1 MRCGPSSLYL
11 PSVQKQPTPPNSLSQ
26 NIMICFHL
34 IEYFQTAGEF
44 KTCISNISI
53 SLNFWESLQRNT
65 PFVKYQQPLPYFPSN
80 FPCMYNTWGWGK
92 MGEKGH
98 YPCVTVESLWGSSD
112 YEGRGQ
118 SAYPGTTPLDQ
129 INHADRQKY
138 EKINNRQKHS
148 TRKHY
153 SRRNPI
159 LWIENLYASHV
170 FVALLKQ
177 EV

>member
-1 MRCGPSSLYL
+1 MVLVL
-11 PSVQKQPTPPNSLSQ
+11 FIFPPCKNNPLHRNSLSQ

-92 MGEKGH
+92 LGEKGQ
-98 YPCVTVESLWGSSD
+98 YPVLKWRVFEDGLITREAISLPWDDTS
-112 YEGRGQ
+112 Q
-118 SAYPGTTPLDQ
+118 SNQSCTPT
-129 INHADRQKY
+129 
-138 EKINNRQKHS
+138 KIWKDWQYAKKQKHP
-148 TRKHY
+148 
-153 SRRNPI
+153 RRT
-159 LWIENLYASHV
+159 
-170 FVALLKQ
+170 F
-177 EV
+177 